1 MWSDKFNTGKN
12 VGVIDE
18 LSTLEDLGID
28 SLDTIEIQV
37 WLEDSKNFVVDDTK
51 TPIRTVTDF
60 LQLIK

>member
-28 SLDTIEIQV
+28 SLDAIEIQV